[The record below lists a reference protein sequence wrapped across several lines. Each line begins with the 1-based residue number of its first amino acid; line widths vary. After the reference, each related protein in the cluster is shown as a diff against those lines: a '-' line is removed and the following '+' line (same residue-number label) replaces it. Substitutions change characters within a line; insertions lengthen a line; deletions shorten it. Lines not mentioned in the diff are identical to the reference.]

1 MRGSR
6 PQREVGAAAVP
17 GADGHARPVRHA
29 RHRAPGRSLLDCCTA
44 ALVDAAG
51 LALPVACPGC
61 GRPDVD
67 LCRPCLRALVGPAA
81 PVGRVTGGPPPW
93 WPRPLHGVA
102 PYGGPVR
109 SALVAWK
116 DRGRADLTDVV
127 GAGLAR
133 AVRSLAD
140 DEPAAAAAVL
150 VPVPSA
156 TARVRERGGDLVA
169 LAAARTGRPVAAVL
183 RQRRGVRDQA
193 ALDREARLAN
203 LAGRVRVAGRVP
215 VAPVVLVDD
224 VVTTGA
230 SLAACARALEAA
242 GAVVVGAAALAL
254 TPLRGAV
261 DGR

>member
-1 MRGSR
+1 M
-6 PQREVGAAAVP
+6 
-17 GADGHARPVRHA
+17 RHA
-29 RHRAPGRSLLDCCTA
+29 RHRAPGRSLLDRCTA

-51 LALPVACPGC
+51 LALPVACAGC
-61 GRPDVD
+61 GRLDVA
-67 LCRPCLRALVGPAA
+67 LCPSCLRALVGRAA
-81 PVGRVTGGPPPW
+81 PVEEVTGAPPPW
-93 WPRPLHGVA
+93 WPLPLHGVA

-109 SALVAWK
+109 DALVAWK

-133 AVRSLAD
+133 ALRSLATE
-140 DEPAAAAAVL
+140 EPCAASAVL

-156 TARVRERGGDLVA
+156 AARVRERGGDLVA
-169 LAAARTGRPVAAVL
+169 LAAARTGRPVAQVL

-193 ALDREARLAN
+193 ALDRGARLAN
-203 LAGRVRVAGRVP
+203 LAGRIRCAGRVP

-230 SLAACARALEAA
+230 SLAACARALEEA

-254 TPLRGAV
+254 TPVRGPV
-261 DGR
+261 TGR

>member
-1 MRGSR
+1 M
-6 PQREVGAAAVP
+6 
-17 GADGHARPVRHA
+17 RHA
-29 RHRAPGRSLLDCCTA
+29 RHRAPGRSVLDRCAA

-51 LALPVACPGC
+51 LALPVSCPGC

-67 LCRPCLRALVGPAA
+67 LCRSCLRALVGPAS
-81 PVGRVTGGPPPW
+81 PVARVTGAAPPW
-93 WPRPLHGVA
+93 WPLPLHGVA

-109 SALVAWK
+109 DALVAWK

-133 AVRSLAD
+133 AVRSLGEH
-140 DEPAAAAAVL
+140 EPAAAAAVL

-156 TARVRERGGDLVA
+156 AARVRERGGDLVA

-193 ALDREARLAN
+193 ALDRGARLAN
-203 LAGRVRVAGRVP
+203 LAGRVRVRGRVP
-215 VAPVVLVDD
+215 GGVTGGVSGAPVVLVDD

-230 SLAACARALEAA
+230 SLAACARALEDA
-242 GAVVVGAAALAL
+242 GAVVVGAAAVAL
-254 TPLRGAV
+254 TPLRGPV
-261 DGR
+261 DAR